1 MSAEL
6 YYMVGKPNSL
16 KQSLIS
22 VLRESLSGQSSILV
36 PEIYTTDEIVAKSTN
51 YTYIDERNFLLRQ
64 SMDIYS
70 LSWEKKD
77 HLYGVSGDLSQRLN
91 SGVDIILNGSLHN
104 QVQARSQFPNLNT
117 VLIQKYNS
125 KIKQDK
131 DCYLIAEDDEVT
143 LAWDSQNTKMGQPY
157 VLTLMSDHGMEKALE
172 MMLTLVT
179 YNRNC
184 LDYVG

>member
-1 MSAEL
+1 MNAEL
-6 YYMVGKPNSL
+6 YYLVGKPNSQ

-36 PEIYTTDEIVAKSTN
+36 PEIYTTDEVVATGEN
-51 YTYIDERNFLLRQ
+51 YLYIDERNFLLRQ

-70 LSWEKKD
+70 LSWEKKGQ
-77 HLYGVSGDLSQRLN
+77 LYGVSGDLSQRLN
-91 SGVDIILNGSLHN
+91 SGIDIILNGSLHN
-104 QVQARSQFPNLNT
+104 EAKARNQFPNLNT

-125 KIKQDK
+125 KKKHDES
-131 DCYLIAEDDEVT
+131 CYLIAEDDEVT

-184 LDYVG
+184 LEYTG